1 MQNSCEPQDLLVF
14 SDDWGRHPSSCQHL
28 IRELLPRHSVT
39 WVNTIAMRPP
49 RIDMLTARRGAE
61 KAWQWC
67 TGKKAVPNAKL
78 PDGLSVKNPIMWP
91 WMQSKSTRA
100 VNSRLLTRQLQAN
113 AKNSTVITTL
123 PITADLVGRLSAK
136 RWIYYCVDDFSVW
149 PGLSGEVLREM
160 ELELISKADCVIAV
174 SDHLVDAIRPYKSD
188 VQLLTHGVD
197 VDFWK
202 YNESVQPAVEPTAL
216 FWGVVDR
223 RMEAEWLLALAD
235 ALTNEKI
242 VLAGPQQD
250 PDPRIMQHPRIE
262 GIGPVAMRELPKMA
276 AAANVLIMPYA
287 DLPVTRAMQ
296 PLKLKEYIA
305 TGRPVVTSNLPAI
318 QPWAT
323 HIKIAHSKVEFVET
337 TLQYLHDVQIKSL
350 ANDDLQTRLLGET
363 WKQKSQFL
371 EAVLASC

>member
-1 MQNSCEPQDLLVF
+1 
-14 SDDWGRHPSSCQHL
+14 
-28 IRELLPRHSVT
+28 
-39 WVNTIAMRPP
+39 
-49 RIDMLTARRGAE
+49 MLTARRGAE

-67 TGKKAVPNAKL
+67 TSRKSMSSVRL

-100 VNSRLLTRQLQAN
+100 VNSRLLTRQLQSN

-149 PGLSGEVLREM
+149 PGLSGAVLREM

-202 YNESVQPAVEPTAL
+202 CNESIQRVVEPTAL

-223 RMEAEWLLALAD
+223 RMEAEWLLALAN
-235 ALTNEKI
+235 ALTKEKI

-250 PDPRIMQHPRIE
+250 PDPRILQHPKIE
-262 GIGPVAMRELPKMA
+262 AIGPVPMTELPKMA

-296 PLKLKEYIA
+296 PLKFKEYIA
-305 TGRPVVTSNLPAI
+305 TGRPVVTSSLPAV
-318 QPWAT
+318 QPWGQYV
-323 HIKIAHSKVEFVET
+323 KIVKSQAEFVQS
-337 TLQYLHDVQIKSL
+337 TLQHLNKFEQISL
-350 ANDDLQTRLLGET
+350 RSGDLQLQLDNETWEQKTRLFE
-363 WKQKSQFL
+363 
-371 EAVLASC
+371 EMIAI